1 MSFDPRAT
9 SCPYTG
15 MAKSC
20 HEARLDRDCPK
31 WLMFQGRNPNTGEI
45 VAEWACADRWM
56 PMLLADANRRLVG
69 VQAAVETRGDAVHE
83 QQARMSSLIER
94 AARGMPILDDAALP
108 APRALGRTALM
119 EPGRCAS

>member
-1 MSFDPRAT
+1 MPFDPRTT

-15 MAKSC
+15 MARSC

-31 WLMFQGRNPNTGEI
+31 WLMFQGQNPNTGEL

-56 PMLLADANRRLVG
+56 PLLAADTNRRLVG

-83 QQARMSSLIER
+83 QQARMSGLIER
-94 AARGMPILDDAALP
+94 AARGRPFLDEPALP
-108 APRALGRTALM
+108 AIPAIHRATLTGS
-119 EPGRCAS
+119 GRCAP